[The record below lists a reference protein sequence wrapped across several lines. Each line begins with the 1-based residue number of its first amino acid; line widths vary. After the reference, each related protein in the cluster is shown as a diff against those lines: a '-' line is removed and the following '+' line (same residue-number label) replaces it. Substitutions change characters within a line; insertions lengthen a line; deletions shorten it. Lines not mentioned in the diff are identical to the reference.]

1 MNGSLARVGEY
12 GSKRFLGK
20 QALRRARQEEMD
32 ALIRKCQS
40 AVDLEYQTALARLKK
55 V

>member
-1 MNGSLARVGEY
+1 MSLNDEIAEFIDRKY
-12 GSKRFLGK
+12 TDK